1 MFKMIN
7 EKIERYEVMIEV
19 IDGMIERRK
28 EELKTETS
36 ATMKELTQGR
46 IRELTGELT
55 VYYQAIKDLKEIKEA
70 AYTE

>member
-1 MFKMIN
+1 MLEMIN
-7 EKIERYEVMIEV
+7 AKIAHYEVMIEV

-46 IRELTGELT
+46 IRELTGERT
-55 VYYQAIKDLKEIKEA
+55 VYYKAIRDLKEIKEE